1 MLRVSGNYETYAAAV
16 SDGPHSKTDKRNLV
30 RLENGQEKGKVL
42 THH

>member
-30 RLENGQEKGKVL
+30 RLENSQEKGKVL
-42 THH
+42 THR